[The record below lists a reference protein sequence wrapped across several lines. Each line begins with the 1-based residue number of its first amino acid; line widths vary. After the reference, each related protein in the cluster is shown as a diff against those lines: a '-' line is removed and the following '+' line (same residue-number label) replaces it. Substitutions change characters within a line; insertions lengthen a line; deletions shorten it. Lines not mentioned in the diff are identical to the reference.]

1 MAATRESGDRAALV
15 AIAGNPNVG
24 KTSVFNRL
32 TGSKQ
37 KVTNYPG
44 VTVERFEG
52 SLPLQEGGQVRV
64 IDVPG
69 TYSLSARSRE
79 EEIAIRAIAGL
90 GGEEQPDLVVLVAD
104 ATQLSRNLY
113 LALQIQELGVPLL
126 VAVTMSDLCD
136 GSSSDV
142 AALAEAFGVPAVAV
156 SGLTGEGVD
165 NLQREIHA
173 ALGRTGQEQAF
184 PWELSDALAADVSAI
199 SPLLPLAWE
208 ARSGPRCTALSLWSL
223 LSLDDEDELEDIP
236 EELRAGA
243 AARISDPER
252 DIEREVILARYAHV
266 DRVMAEAKSYSST
279 SRASTER
286 ADSVLLHPVL
296 GFAIFLGLMTVV
308 FQALFTWSGPGIDL
322 VEGAFGWLAGSAEA
336 VLPAGFARDLLT
348 EGVIA
353 GVGSVVVFLPQ
364 ILLLF
369 LFIGLLEDSGYMA
382 RVAFLM
388 DRVMR
393 AAGLNGRAFV
403 PMMSS
408 FACAIPAILATRT
421 MERQRDRFL
430 TMMVIPLMTC
440 SARLPVY
447 TLIIGA
453 LFPVGDWLGLPVQ
466 GLLMAAMYLFSTLIA
481 LLAAAVL
488 SRTLFTG
495 PGVPLL
501 LELPP
506 YRRPQLGAVLRMM
519 WQRSAL
525 FLKEAGGVIL
535 VCTIG
540 LWLLLSFPASTPG
553 TAKRMEARAQAEAT
567 LSGEALAA
575 AQSDLDN
582 EEGAAQLQN
591 SYAGRLGRAIE
602 PVIEPL
608 GFDWKIGVG
617 LIGAFAAREV
627 FVSTMGL
634 VYGLSEDVDKE
645 TTTLREKIRTA
656 RRDDGSLVYTPLA
669 GLSLLVF
676 IALACQCMSTLAAVR
691 RETATYRWPLFMF
704 AYMTALAWGASFV
717 VFQGGRL
724 LGFS

>member
-1 MAATRESGDRAALV
+1 MSGTKERGEAAALV

-24 KTSVFNRL
+24 KTSLFNRL
-32 TGSKQ
+32 TGSNQ

-52 SLPLQEGGQVRV
+52 SLRDAAEVRV
-64 IDVPG
+64 VDVPG

-79 EEIAIRAIAGL
+79 EEIAIRAVAGL
-90 GGEEQPDLVVLVAD
+90 GGEAQPDLVIVVVD

-113 LALQIQELGVPLL
+113 LALQVRELGVPVIL
-126 VAVTMSDLCD
+126 AVTMTDLCD
-136 GSSSDV
+136 GASLDV
-142 AALAEAFGVPAVAV
+142 PALSLAFGAPAVAV
-156 SGLTGEGVD
+156 SGLTGEGLD
-165 NLQREIHA
+165 DLDREMRA
-173 ALGRTGQEQAF
+173 VLRDKPGTLSF
-184 PWELSDALAADVSAI
+184 PWELSESLTADVSAI
-199 SPLLPLAWE
+199 APLLPESWNA
-208 ARSGPRCTALSLWSL
+208 AAGSRCTALALWSL
-223 LSLDDEDELEDIP
+223 LSLDEEDELEGIP
-236 EELRAGA
+236 EGLRAGA
-243 AARISDPER
+243 AELTSAPER
-252 DIEREVILARYAHV
+252 DVEREVILARYAHV
-266 DRVMAEAKSYSST
+266 DRVMAQLKSTASA
-279 SRASTER
+279 SRAATER
-286 ADSVLLHPVL
+286 ADSILLHPLL
-296 GFAIFLGLMTVV
+296 GFVLFLGMMTVV
-308 FQALFTWSGPGIDL
+308 FQALFTWSGPAIDL
-322 VEGAFGWLAGSAEA
+322 IESAFGWLAAGAESA
-336 VLPAGFARDLLT
+336 LPAGFLRDLLT

-393 AAGLNGRAFV
+393 AVGLNGRAFV

-430 TMMVIPLMTC
+430 TMMVVPLMTC

-453 LFPVGDWLGLPVQ
+453 LFPVDDWLGLPTQ

-481 LLAAAVL
+481 LVAAAVL

-495 PGVPLL
+495 PSVPLL

-506 YRRPQLGAVLRMM
+506 YRRPNLGAVLRMM
-519 WQRSAL
+519 WQRSSL

-535 VCTIG
+535 TCTVG
-540 LWLLLSFPASTPG
+540 LWLLLSFPAGAPDAESF
-553 TAKRMEARAQAEAT
+553 ASARAQAEAT
-567 LSGEALAA
+567 LSGEALETA
-575 AQSDLDN
+575 LLNVDN
-582 EEGAAQLQN
+582 EESANQLHG
-591 SYAGRLGRAIE
+591 SYAGRLGRALE

-608 GFDWKIGVG
+608 GYDWKIGVG

-634 VYGLSEDVDKE
+634 VYGLSEEVDEE
-645 TTTLREKIRTA
+645 TSTLREKLRTA
-656 RRDDGSLVYTPLA
+656 RREDGGLVYTPLV

-691 RETATYRWPLFMF
+691 RETGTYRWPLFMF

-717 VFQGGRL
+717 VFQGGQL